1 MQTFSI
7 NGLARTDTGKAA
19 TRALRRNG
27 QIPCELYG
35 GDENIHFATTYTEI
49 KDLIYTPDFFVAEV
63 NIDGDK
69 HQAIVKAIQ
78 FHPVTDEILHI
89 DFQKLIPGRYVQT
102 EIPVRT
108 VGVAAGVK
116 TGGKL
121 MMKVRK
127 LKVKTTPENLVDKV
141 EIDVSKLKLGQS
153 FKVRDIAETG
163 MLILNS
169 PSIPIASVEIP
180 RSLRSAASRAEAEAD
195 TGAEEESGAEEG
207 GEGGGEE

>member
-35 GDENIHFATTYTEI
+35 GEENIHFSTTPSDI

-63 NIDGDK
+63 NINGEK

-163 MLILNS
+163 MQILNS

-180 RSLRSAASRAEAEAD
+180 RSLRSAASRAEAEAE